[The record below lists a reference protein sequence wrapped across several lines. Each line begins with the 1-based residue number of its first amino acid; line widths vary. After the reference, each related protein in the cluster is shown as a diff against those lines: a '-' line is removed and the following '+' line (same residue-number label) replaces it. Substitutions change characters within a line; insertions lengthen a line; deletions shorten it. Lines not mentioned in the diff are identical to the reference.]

1 MSETRVLIAEDN
13 ELVSLTLEEQLSNLG
28 YTVVGVARTGTEAV
42 RLCTDLSPDI
52 VIMDMQMPE
61 LGGDAAAQ
69 QIARQHPTPVIM
81 LTAYSDSEHIRKAES
96 SGALGYLVKPI
107 NPEELPPAIDVA
119 IARFR
124 EMQRLREQVDTRAGQ
139 RHFDAAPAARRGRSL
154 RADAAARPRAALQSQ
169 RHRPGDR
176 RGRVAAVVGG
186 SRPKARSADG
196 GRTCRLPARGAGI
209 IRYANAAAACLT
221 PCRSYG
227 IIKASSLFIREAGTQ
242 YMHTSTARVE
252 LF

>member
-124 EMQRLREQVDTRAGQ
+124 EMQRLREQVDTLQETLESRKVIERAKGILMQ
-139 RHFDAAPAARRGRSL
+139 RRQLGEDEAYELMRQRARERHCKVKDIAQAIVEAESL
-154 RADAAARPRAALQSQ
+154 LS
-169 RHRPGDR
+169 
-176 RGRVAAVVGG
+176 
-186 SRPKARSADG
+186 
-196 GRTCRLPARGAGI
+196 
-209 IRYANAAAACLT
+209 
-221 PCRSYG
+221 
-227 IIKASSLFIREAGTQ
+227 
-242 YMHTSTARVE
+242 
-252 LF
+252 

>member
-1 MSETRVLIAEDN
+1 MAETRVLIAEDN
-13 ELVSLTLEEQLSNLG
+13 ELVSLTLEEQLTNLG
-28 YTVVGVARTGTEAV
+28 YTVVGVARTGNEAV
-42 RLCTDLSPDI
+42 RLCAQLTPDI

-124 EMQRLREQVDTRAGQ
+124 EMQKLRDQVDTLQETLESRKVIERAKGILMQ
-139 RHFDAAPAARRGRSL
+139 RRQLSEDEAYELMRQRARDRHCKVKDIAQAIVEAESL
-154 RADAAARPRAALQSQ
+154 LS
-169 RHRPGDR
+169 
-176 RGRVAAVVGG
+176 
-186 SRPKARSADG
+186 
-196 GRTCRLPARGAGI
+196 
-209 IRYANAAAACLT
+209 
-221 PCRSYG
+221 
-227 IIKASSLFIREAGTQ
+227 
-242 YMHTSTARVE
+242 
-252 LF
+252 

>member
-13 ELVSLTLEEQLSNLG
+13 ELVSLTLEEQLTNLG

-69 QIARQHPTPVIM
+69 QIAKQHPTPVIM

-124 EMQRLREQVDTRAGQ
+124 EMQRLREQVDTLQETLESRKVIERAKGILMQ
-139 RHFDAAPAARRGRSL
+139 RRQLSEDEAYELMRQRARDRHCKVKDIAQAIVEAESL
-154 RADAAARPRAALQSQ
+154 LS
-169 RHRPGDR
+169 
-176 RGRVAAVVGG
+176 
-186 SRPKARSADG
+186 
-196 GRTCRLPARGAGI
+196 
-209 IRYANAAAACLT
+209 
-221 PCRSYG
+221 
-227 IIKASSLFIREAGTQ
+227 
-242 YMHTSTARVE
+242 
-252 LF
+252 

>member
-1 MSETRVLIAEDN
+1 MAETRVLIAEDN
-13 ELVSLTLEEQLSNLG
+13 ELVSLTLEEQLTNLG

-42 RLCTDLSPDI
+42 RLCGQLSPDI

-69 QIARQHPTPVIM
+69 QIAKQHPTPVIM

-124 EMQRLREQVDTRAGQ
+124 EMQRLRDQVDTLQETLESRKVVERAKGILMQ
-139 RHFDAAPAARRGRSL
+139 RRQLSEDEAYELMRQRARERHCKVKDIAQAIVEAESL
-154 RADAAARPRAALQSQ
+154 LS
-169 RHRPGDR
+169 
-176 RGRVAAVVGG
+176 
-186 SRPKARSADG
+186 
-196 GRTCRLPARGAGI
+196 
-209 IRYANAAAACLT
+209 
-221 PCRSYG
+221 
-227 IIKASSLFIREAGTQ
+227 
-242 YMHTSTARVE
+242 
-252 LF
+252 

>member
-52 VIMDMQMPE
+52 VVMDMQMPE

-124 EMQRLREQVDTRAGQ
+124 EMQRLREQVDTLQETLESRKVIERAKGILMQ
-139 RHFDAAPAARRGRSL
+139 RRQLGEDEAYELMRQRARERHCKVKDIAQAIVEAESL
-154 RADAAARPRAALQSQ
+154 LS
-169 RHRPGDR
+169 
-176 RGRVAAVVGG
+176 
-186 SRPKARSADG
+186 
-196 GRTCRLPARGAGI
+196 
-209 IRYANAAAACLT
+209 
-221 PCRSYG
+221 
-227 IIKASSLFIREAGTQ
+227 
-242 YMHTSTARVE
+242 
-252 LF
+252 